1 MKKEYSILLI
11 GLACTMFTGSS
22 LFAQG
27 DSKPDAQFSPW
38 SLKAGGGLGGVGET
52 EYRENK
58 GKTNN
63 YRISAEYNPRYFGF
77 EFGITHKIFSLSAPP
92 RTNHVLPYA
101 LFQSAGQNNS
111 VLNGAIFSGS
121 LHSDPLRERNN
132 FNLTFLDIGPTFHMR
147 PGKTFDPY
155 LSIGAGTTGF
165 DRFASYRGF
174 ARLGFKLN
182 FDRFFI
188 FTEAEASAINRYY
201 NRDLR
206 LHYNDYSGMIGVGF
220 HFGGGDETPKK
231 EETVSNRSSF

>member
-11 GLACTMFTGSS
+11 GLACTILAGPS

-27 DSKPDAQFSPW
+27 DSKPDAQFAPW
-38 SLKAGGGLGGVGET
+38 ALKVGGGLGGVNET
-52 EYRENK
+52 EFRENK

-63 YRISAEYNPRYFGF
+63 YRISAEYNSRYFGF
-77 EFGITHKIFSLSAPP
+77 EFGITHKIFSLSVPP
-92 RTNHVLPYA
+92 RADHVLPYA

-111 VLNGAIFSGS
+111 VLNGALYSGP
-121 LHSDPLRERNN
+121 LHRDPLRERNN

-165 DRFASYRGF
+165 DKSASYRGF

-182 FDRFFI
+182 FDRFFV

-201 NRDLR
+201 NQDLR

-220 HFGGGDETPKK
+220 HFGGGDETLKK